1 MRNLNIALMVAAALT
16 LGLATAPVANAQGAG
31 KTMTMSDKKPMTKS
45 SMRAEREAKEREQ
58 TKKLNEAQL
67 KK

>member
-31 KTMTMSDKKPMTKS
+31 KTV
-45 SMRAEREAKEREQ
+45 
-58 TKKLNEAQL
+58 
-67 KK
+67 